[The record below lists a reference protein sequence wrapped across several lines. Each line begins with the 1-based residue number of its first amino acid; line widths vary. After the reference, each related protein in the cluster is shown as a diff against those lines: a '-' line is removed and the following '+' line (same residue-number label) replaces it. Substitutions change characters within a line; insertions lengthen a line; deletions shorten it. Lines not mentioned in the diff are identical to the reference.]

1 LDVSQH
7 REQRVTHAA
16 SGFRF
21 IHCADLHLDSP
32 FEGLHAVDPQVGQAL
47 RDATFRAF
55 DNVIDLAVRERVG
68 LIVIAGDIYDGADR
82 SLKAQLR
89 FRDALARAADAGIP
103 CCVIHGNHDPL
114 DGWQI
119 ELAMPSGSRRFDGA
133 AVETFTIARDGQ
145 PLVDVYGLSYATR
158 DVSENLARRFRRDGQ
173 APLAIG
179 LLHCN
184 VGGDPHHDN
193 YAPCSMEDLAD
204 AGMDYWA
211 LGHVHQRRV
220 VREASPTIVYSGN
233 VQGRSVRE
241 LGPRGC
247 YLVSVDEGG
256 RCHPEFI
263 ATDAVRWFQHSLDI
277 SSYDQFDPLLDA
289 LNDLREQVRS
299 DADGRAAVVRLQ
311 LTGRG
316 DLHAL
321 LRREATAEDL
331 AAQLRDGEPDRPDF
345 VWVESLRVAT
355 RPAVDVE
362 QRRGLEDFVGD
373 FLRAAE
379 SLRTAEQAPQA
390 VRDVLL
396 RRPECKR
403 IAAQLDALPDED
415 LLSILD
421 RAEVMGLDYLLD

>member
-1 LDVSQH
+1 MT
-7 REQRVTHAA
+7 THAA

-32 FEGLHAVDPQVGQAL
+32 FEGLHSVDPQIGQAL

-55 DNVIDLAVRERVG
+55 DNVVDLAIREQVD
-68 LIVIAGDIYDGADR
+68 LLVIAGDVYDGADR

-89 FRDALARAADAGIP
+89 FRDALARAADAGIH

-119 ELAMPSGSRRFDGA
+119 ELAMPTGSCRFGGDD
-133 AVETFTIARDGQ
+133 VETFTIVRDGQ
-145 PLVDVYGLSYATR
+145 PLVDVYGISYATR
-158 DVSENLARRFRRDGQ
+158 EGSENLSRRFRREGK

-193 YAPCSMEDLAD
+193 YAPCSKEDLAD

-211 LGHVHQRRV
+211 LGHIHQRRV
-220 VREASPTIVYSGN
+220 LKEASPTIVYAGN
-233 VQGRSVRE
+233 GQGRSVRE

-247 YLVSVDEGG
+247 YRVSVDDGG
-256 RCHPEFI
+256 RCHPEFV
-263 ATDAVRWFQHSLDI
+263 ATDAIRWFERSLDI
-277 SSYDQFDPLLDA
+277 SPYEQFDPLLDA
-289 LNDLREQVRS
+289 LNDLREQIRS
-299 DADGRAAVVRLQ
+299 EAEGRAAVVRLQ

-321 LRREATAEDL
+321 LHRETAAEDL
-331 AAQLRDGEPDRPDF
+331 TAQLREGEPERPDF
-345 VWVESLRVAT
+345 VWVESVRVAT
-355 RPAVDVE
+355 RPAVDIQ
-362 QRRGLEDFVGD
+362 QRRELEDFVGD
-373 FLRAAE
+373 FLRAAQN
-379 SLRTAEQAPQA
+379 LRDAGQTPQA

-396 RRPECKR
+396 QRPESKR
-403 IAAQLDALPDED
+403 IAAEIGALPDEE

-421 RAEVMGLDYLLD
+421 QAEAMGLDCLLEEEES